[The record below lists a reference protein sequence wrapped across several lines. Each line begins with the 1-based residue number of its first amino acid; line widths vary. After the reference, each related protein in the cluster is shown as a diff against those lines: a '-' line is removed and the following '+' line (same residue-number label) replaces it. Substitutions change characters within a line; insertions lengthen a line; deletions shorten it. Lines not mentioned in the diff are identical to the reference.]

1 MNRSFVTLSAIAAVL
16 LASVSTTFAADP
28 TQLKLLNAFRAAN
41 GVPALAEVGSLDSCA
56 YGHTVDMANNL
67 KQISHSGSDGS
78 TFSSRISRCTGS
90 GTSGENVAAGY
101 QYVQNVMAAWQAS
114 TAHRNN
120 MLSRNFNAVGFG
132 SYNGY
137 WTQNFA
143 YINGVQPPSQPSPS
157 PSPKPSPSPSPA
169 ARVTSG
175 AATASPTSTDATTT
189 HTDAP
194 AAAEPTYIPPETGVL
209 LDVDSDS
216 YIIPIV
222 SGSNGTNYDSSDGNA
237 AIYAGDEEKLAARSS
252 VLMAKMDA
260 SAYQLY
266 IESKNTSVINPFL
279 VVSFESSGKRS
290 VSREWAGM
298 VAVAVAVWAVGAVV
312 A

>member
-1 MNRSFVTLSAIAAVL
+1 MNRSFFTLSAIAALL
-16 LASVSTTFAADP
+16 LASASTTFAADA

-56 YGHTVDMANNL
+56 YAHTVDMANNL

-143 YINGVQPPSQPSPS
+143 YINGVQQPSQPSPS
-157 PSPKPSPSPSPA
+157 PSPKASPSPSPA

-175 AATASPTSTDATTT
+175 AATASPTSAEVTTT

-194 AAAEPTYIPPETGVL
+194 AAEPTYIPPETGVL

-216 YIIPIV
+216 YIIPIME
-222 SGSNGTNYDSSDGNA
+222 SGSNSTNYDSTDGNA

-266 IESKNTSVINPFL
+266 IESKNTSIINPFL
-279 VVSFESSGKRS
+279 VVSFENAGTRS
-290 VSREWAGM
+290 FSKQWAG
-298 VAVAVAVWAVGAVV
+298 VALGIAAALAAVIA
-312 A
+312 